1 MLSESVFDAFT
12 RTYDARRETDM
23 SIAEY
28 LDLCKKEPLAYANA
42 TERLLAAIGEPQMV
56 DTARDT
62 RLGRIFMNRTIR
74 IYPAFVGFHGME
86 ETIERIVSFFRH
98 AAQGL
103 EERKQ
108 ILYLLGPVGGGKSS
122 LAERMKQLMEQ
133 RPIYVLKYGDEISPV
148 RRRRGMP
155 YFSSSIGPS
164 DSGSNRLSGLSNT
177 GLSSSPAF
185 ST

>member
-12 RTYDARRETDM
+12 RSYDARRETDM
-23 SIAEY
+23 SITEY

-74 IYPAFVGFHGME
+74 IYPAFAGFHGME

-98 AAQGL
+98 AAQEKRSEKSRLFPPPLVPSPSVAACVVASSCSSTGKIAEG
-103 EERKQ
+103 EELSEEQ
-108 ILYLLGPVGGGKSS
+108 CPS
-122 LAERMKQLMEQ
+122 LARDWLW
-133 RPIYVLKYGDEISPV
+133 
-148 RRRRGMP
+148 
-155 YFSSSIGPS
+155 
-164 DSGSNRLSGLSNT
+164 N
-177 GLSSSPAF
+177 
-185 ST
+185 